1 MFFSNNKRWQVKNR
15 CKITDHVL
23 SRRVNE
29 FDSWTNPSQYSGL
42 VNWRLIEKIRF
53 KRLIHQS
60 DIVLLEWQGCNS
72 RLSVNNNFNC
82 LSSKLSCLMKAWNIE
97 YESRVSYGLHY
108 ITLHSSAKES
118 KSFWTVWNHDRLLLY
133 LSELPFKSYK
143 WLLLEETVSK
153 AYSYTSVNFFASF
166 FVFIAIT
173 SASAEILRLWRLAW
187 QLLWRCIR
195 KRREQ
200 VTLRWKCLPKLLM
213 KYALWLRKE
222 TPKRWRKTR

>member
-1 MFFSNNKRWQVKNR
+1 M
-15 CKITDHVL
+15 
-23 SRRVNE
+23 
-29 FDSWTNPSQYSGL
+29 G
-42 VNWRLIEKIRF
+42 
-53 KRLIHQS
+53 
-60 DIVLLEWQGCNS
+60 
-72 RLSVNNNFNC
+72 
-82 LSSKLSCLMKAWNIE
+82 
-97 YESRVSYGLHY
+97 Y

-143 WLLLEETVSK
+143 WLLLKETVSK
-153 AYSYTSVNFFASF
+153 AYSYTSVNFIASF

-222 TPKRWRKTR
+222 TPKRWKKTRLREIYLYIYKSHTEDGLSKMAWCLVAVFLSLKWSLVDWAVVNIKAVKNAFAYEFSWGSLTWTAGVCR